1 MSDNFSADLRAQL
14 LNADFSDAARAE
26 KLLLSLAKTDDDRIA
41 LHRVLDSLIEDL
53 SRAPDTM
60 LSLLNL
66 TNVADNVADRRLF
79 LGDLQDD
86 NFRFRLCRVLSWA
99 QSLADTLVR
108 RPELLQFVK
117 NAPQQVSRPQLRVLA
132 RKATRDLED
141 EKDKFEALRRFR
153 REQTLRIGLLDMES
167 HSERDE
173 NDFGRVV
180 HQISDLAIV
189 CVQATLR
196 VLDPPNNA
204 PFFVIGMGKLGARE
218 LNYYSDIDLIF
229 VHDGDVAEMNLLGEK
244 LLKALGDNSP
254 AGAMFRV
261 DMRLRPDGKSG
272 TLVTPLGY
280 ALSYYESYAAAWEWQ
295 AMIKARAIAGD
306 ARLARRFRKFVRGVT
321 WAKRTDDAHLQEVV
335 EMKRRSE
342 NTPEG
347 RDLQNVKQGP
357 GAIRDAEWIVQ
368 QLQMMIG
375 PSHKKARVK
384 STLNAL
390 TVLHEFGALSFD
402 EERDLRDGY
411 LFLRVLEHRL
421 QLRDERAVRVVPK
434 DVKERAALARRMEFV
449 GRGEAVAR
457 RLDEEHAHHRAK
469 IRALCDRLF
478 WGWKSD
484 EGQVTSD
491 EFGSDIRHS
500 SLVTRHSEDAQRRL
514 TRLAEG
520 TQTRPLPA
528 PLSRQIRAVL
538 PDATREI
545 EHAADPERAIANLE
559 NLCEASGNRLSLLRS
574 LSGSPRLARAVY
586 AILGGSQRLSDSLIA
601 TPQLLDLAANQ
612 TVLAQG
618 KSGETA
624 RYEARDYVLAFRDR
638 AAAMRRWRARE
649 LVRIGLRDLV
659 LDASPIETAREISD
673 LAASCIALGVAE
685 IGAELRPASDNI
697 AFSVMGMGK
706 LGGGEMH
713 YASDCDVMFAFDSY
727 GGDSHGESST
737 RNSQNAVAWAEKLM
751 RWVGERTSDG
761 SGFEM
766 DARLRPEGQS
776 GALARN
782 IESYIDYFERAHGGL
797 AAWERQALTRSRF
810 VAGDPTTAAK
820 LQAAIRH
827 VAFPEHW
834 RTEWS
839 DELRHI
845 KTRVENERGKRATD
859 IFDVKLGSGTLSD
872 IEWTAQ
878 WLAMKYGAQFLDLQ
892 TPNTL
897 RQIEAAAQNRVLDE
911 SSARDLANA
920 YIFFR
925 RAELRLQITQE
936 NAPRVVK
943 RGSKEF
949 VNLSRALFPDES
961 TAVAQEKFEEQWRSS
976 TRNVRQVFERVRDA
990 L

>member
-1 MSDNFSADLRAQL
+1 MMSNNFFDNLRQQL
-14 LNADFSDAARAE
+14 ETANFPESQRAE
-26 KLLLSLAKTDDDRIA
+26 KLLLSLAGTDDEGAA
-41 LHRVLDSLIEDL
+41 LHRVLEALIHDL
-53 SRAPDTM
+53 LDAPDAL

-66 TNVADNVADRRLF
+66 TNVADKVSNRGDF
-79 LGDLQDD
+79 LNQLQDD
-86 NFRFRLCRVLSWA
+86 NFRGRLCRVLSWA
-99 QSLADTLVR
+99 QSLADTLIRRSQLLDIVR
-108 RPELLQFVK
+108 R
-117 NAPQQVSRPQLRVLA
+117 APQEVSRPQLRVLA
-132 RKATRDLED
+132 QEATQDFAD
-141 EKDKFEALRRFR
+141 EKLKIEALRRFR
-153 REQTLRIGLLDMES
+153 REQTLRIGLLDMEL

-173 NDFGRVV
+173 DDFRRVV

-196 VLDPPNNA
+196 VLDPQNTA

-218 LNYYSDIDLIF
+218 LNYSSDIDLVF
-229 VHDGDVAEMNLLGEK
+229 VHDGDATQMNSLGER

-272 TLVTPLGY
+272 TLATSLGY

-295 AMIKARAIAGD
+295 AMIKSRAIAGD
-306 ARLARRFRKFVRGVT
+306 ASLSRRFRKFVRGVT
-321 WAKRTDDAHLQEVV
+321 WARRTDDAHLQEVV
-335 EMKRRSE
+335 DMKRRSE
-342 NTPEG
+342 GTPEG
-347 RDLQNVKQGP
+347 RDLQNVKQGA

-375 PSHKKARVK
+375 PSHQRARVK

-390 TVLHEFGALSFD
+390 TALHEFGALSFD

-434 DVKERAALARRMEFV
+434 DIQERAALARRMEFV
-449 GRGEAVAR
+449 GRGEAVAK

-469 IRALCDRLF
+469 IRALCEKLF
-478 WGWKSD
+478 WGWRGGKD
-484 EGQVTSD
+484 EIGKMKDESSELQVSG
-491 EFGSDIRHS
+491 FLFHP
-500 SLVTRHSEDAQRRL
+500 SEDAQRRL
-514 TRLAEG
+514 ERLANG
-520 TQTRPLPA
+520 TPTRPLPS

-545 EHAADPERAIANLE
+545 EHAADPQRAVANLE

-574 LSGSPRLARAVY
+574 LAQAPRLARAVY

-601 TPQLLDLAANQ
+601 APQLLDLAANQ
-612 TVLAQG
+612 TVLAQS
-618 KSGETA
+618 KTAATA
-624 RYEARDYVLAFRDR
+624 RAEARDYVLAFRDR

-673 LAASCIALGVAE
+673 LAASCIALGVAQ
-685 IGAELRPASDNI
+685 IGDELRPASENI
-697 AFSVMGMGK
+697 AFGVMGMGK

-713 YASDCDVMFAFDSY
+713 YASDCDVMFAFDSF
-727 GGDSHGESST
+727 GASST
-737 RNSQNAVAWAEKLM
+737 RNSEVAVAWAEKLM
-751 RWVGERTSDG
+751 RWVGERTADG
-761 SGFEM
+761 QGFEM

-782 IESYIDYFERAHGGL
+782 VASFIEYFERQSGGL

-827 VAFPEHW
+827 VAFPTLW
-834 RTEWS
+834 QPEWS

-897 RQIEAAAQNRVLDE
+897 RQIEGASQNRVLDE
-911 SSARDLANA
+911 ASANDLTNA
-920 YIFFR
+920 YLFFR

-949 VNLSRALFPDES
+949 INLSRALFPDES
-961 TAVAQEKFEEQWRSS
+961 TEVAQEKFEEQWSSS
-976 TRNVRQVFERVRDA
+976 TRCVRQVFERVRDA

>member
-1 MSDNFSADLRAQL
+1 MMSNNFPTDLRQQL
-14 LNADFSDAARAE
+14 ETANFPEPQRAE
-26 KLLLSLAKTDDDRIA
+26 KLLLSLAETDDEGAA
-41 LHRVLDSLIEDL
+41 LHRVLDALIHDL
-53 SRAPDTM
+53 LDAPDAL

-66 TNVADNVADRRLF
+66 TNVADKVSNRGDF
-79 LGDLQDD
+79 LNQLQDD
-86 NFRFRLCRVLSWA
+86 QFRGRLCRVLSWA
-99 QSLADTLVR
+99 QSLADTLIRRPQLLDIVR
-108 RPELLQFVK
+108 R
-117 NAPQQVSRPQLRVLA
+117 APQEVSRPQLRVLA
-132 RKATRDLED
+132 QKATQDFPD
-141 EKDKFEALRRFR
+141 EKLKIEALRRFR
-153 REQTLRIGLLDMES
+153 REQTLRIGLLDMEG

-173 NDFGRVV
+173 DDFRRVV

-196 VLDPPNNA
+196 VLDPSGTA
-204 PFFVIGMGKLGARE
+204 PFFVLGMGKLGARE
-218 LNYYSDIDLIF
+218 LNYSSDIDLVF
-229 VHDGDVAEMNLLGEK
+229 VHDGDAAQMNSLGER

-254 AGAMFRV
+254 GGAMFRV
-261 DMRLRPDGKSG
+261 DMRLRPEGKSG
-272 TLVTPLGY
+272 TLATPLGY

-295 AMIKARAIAGD
+295 AMIKSRAIAGD
-306 ARLARRFRKFVRGVT
+306 ASLSRRFRKFVRGVT
-321 WAKRTDDAHLQEVV
+321 WARRTDDAHLQEVV

-342 NTPEG
+342 GTPEG
-347 RDLQNVKQGP
+347 RDLQNVKQGA

-375 PSHKKARVK
+375 PSHKRARVK

-390 TVLHEFGALSFD
+390 TALHEFGALSFD
-402 EERDLRDGY
+402 EERDLRNGY

-434 DVKERAALARRMEFV
+434 DIQERAALARRMEFV
-449 GRGEAVAR
+449 GRGEAVAK

-469 IRALCDRLF
+469 IRALCEKLF
-478 WGWKSD
+478 WGWREEENTEYAMMNTESG
-484 EGQVTSD
+484 EAN
-491 EFGSDIRHS
+491 IAYS
-500 SLVTRHSEDAQRRL
+500 SLRIHHSEDAQRRL
-514 TRLAEG
+514 ERLANG
-520 TQTRPLPA
+520 TPTRPLPS

-545 EHAADPERAIANLE
+545 EHAADPERAVANLE

-574 LSGSPRLARAVY
+574 LAASPRLARAVY

-601 TPQLLDLAANQ
+601 APQLLDLAANQ
-612 TVLAQG
+612 TVLAQS
-618 KSGETA
+618 KTAETA
-624 RYEARDYVLAFRDR
+624 RAEARDYVLAFRDR

-673 LAASCIALGVAE
+673 LAASCIALGVAQ
-685 IGAELRPASDNI
+685 IGDELRPASENV
-697 AFSVMGMGK
+697 AFSVLGMGK

-713 YASDCDVMFAFDSY
+713 YASDCDVMFAFDSF
-727 GGDSHGESST
+727 GASST
-737 RNSQNAVAWAEKLM
+737 RNSEVAVAWAEKLM
-751 RWVGERTSDG
+751 RWVGERTADG
-761 SGFEM
+761 QGFEM
-766 DARLRPEGQS
+766 DARLRPEGQN

-782 IESYIDYFERAHGGL
+782 VASFIEYFERQSGGL

-810 VAGDPTTAAK
+810 VAGNPATAAK

-827 VAFPEHW
+827 VAFPALW
-834 RTEWS
+834 QPEWS
-839 DELRHI
+839 NELRHI

-911 SSARDLANA
+911 ASADDLTNA

-936 NAPRVVK
+936 NAPRIVK

-949 VNLSRALFPDES
+949 INLSRALFPDES
-961 TAVAQEKFEEQWRSS
+961 TAVAQEKFEEQWSSS
-976 TRNVRQVFERVRDA
+976 TEKVRQVFKKVRDA

>member
-1 MSDNFSADLRAQL
+1 MSNNFFDNLRQQL
-14 LNADFSDAARAE
+14 ETANFPESQRAE
-26 KLLLSLAKTDDDRIA
+26 KLLLSLAGTDDEGAA
-41 LHRVLDSLIEDL
+41 LHRVLEALIHDL
-53 SRAPDTM
+53 LDAPDAL

-66 TNVADNVADRRLF
+66 TNVADKVSNRGDF
-79 LGDLQDD
+79 LNQLQDD
-86 NFRFRLCRVLSWA
+86 NFRGRLCRVLSWA
-99 QSLADTLVR
+99 QSLADTLIRRSQLLDIVR
-108 RPELLQFVK
+108 R
-117 NAPQQVSRPQLRVLA
+117 APQEVSRPQLRVLA
-132 RKATRDLED
+132 QEATQDFAD
-141 EKDKFEALRRFR
+141 EKLKIEALRRFR
-153 REQTLRIGLLDMES
+153 REQTLRIGLLDMEL

-173 NDFGRVV
+173 DDFRRVV

-196 VLDPPNNA
+196 VLDPQNTA

-218 LNYYSDIDLIF
+218 LNYSSDIDLVF
-229 VHDGDVAEMNLLGEK
+229 VHDGDATQMNSLGER

-272 TLVTPLGY
+272 TLATSLGY

-295 AMIKARAIAGD
+295 AMIKSRAIAGD
-306 ARLARRFRKFVRGVT
+306 ASLSRRFRKFVRGVT
-321 WAKRTDDAHLQEVV
+321 WARRTDDAHLQEVV
-335 EMKRRSE
+335 DMKRRSE
-342 NTPEG
+342 GTPEG
-347 RDLQNVKQGP
+347 RDLQNVKQGA

-375 PSHKKARVK
+375 PSHQRARVK

-390 TVLHEFGALSFD
+390 TALHEFGALSFD

-434 DVKERAALARRMEFV
+434 DIQERAALARRMEFV
-449 GRGEAVAR
+449 GRGEAVAK

-469 IRALCDRLF
+469 IRALCEKLF
-478 WGWKSD
+478 WGWRGGKD
-484 EGQVTSD
+484 EIGKMKDESSELQVSG
-491 EFGSDIRHS
+491 FLFHP
-500 SLVTRHSEDAQRRL
+500 SEDAQRRL
-514 TRLAEG
+514 ERLANG
-520 TQTRPLPA
+520 TPTRPLPS

-545 EHAADPERAIANLE
+545 EHAADPQRAVANLE

-574 LSGSPRLARAVY
+574 LAQAPRLARAVY

-601 TPQLLDLAANQ
+601 APQLLDLAANQ
-612 TVLAQG
+612 TVLAQS
-618 KSGETA
+618 KTAATA
-624 RYEARDYVLAFRDR
+624 RAEARDYVLAFRDR

-673 LAASCIALGVAE
+673 LAASCIALGVAQ
-685 IGAELRPASDNI
+685 IGDELRPASENI
-697 AFSVMGMGK
+697 AFGVMGMGK

-713 YASDCDVMFAFDSY
+713 YASDCDVMFAFDSF
-727 GGDSHGESST
+727 GASST
-737 RNSQNAVAWAEKLM
+737 RNSEVAVAWAEKLM
-751 RWVGERTSDG
+751 RWVGERTADG
-761 SGFEM
+761 QGFEM

-782 IESYIDYFERAHGGL
+782 VASFIEYFERQSGGL

-827 VAFPEHW
+827 VAFPTLW
-834 RTEWS
+834 QPEWS

-897 RQIEAAAQNRVLDE
+897 RQIEGASQNRVLDE
-911 SSARDLANA
+911 ASANDLTNA
-920 YIFFR
+920 YLFFR

-949 VNLSRALFPDES
+949 INLSRALFPDES
-961 TAVAQEKFEEQWRSS
+961 TEVAQEKFEEQWSSS
-976 TRNVRQVFERVRDA
+976 TRCVRQVFERVRDA

>member
-1 MSDNFSADLRAQL
+1 MMSNNFFDNLRQQL
-14 LNADFSDAARAE
+14 ETANFPESQRAE
-26 KLLLSLAKTDDDRIA
+26 KLLLSLAETDDEGAA
-41 LHRVLDSLIEDL
+41 LHRVLEVLIHDL
-53 SRAPDTM
+53 LDAPDAL

-66 TNVADNVADRRLF
+66 TNVADKVSNRGDF
-79 LGDLQDD
+79 LNQLHDD
-86 NFRFRLCRVLSWA
+86 QFRGRLCRVLSWA
-99 QSLADTLVR
+99 QSLADTLIRRSQLLDIVR
-108 RPELLQFVK
+108 R
-117 NAPQQVSRPQLRVLA
+117 APQEVSRPQLRVLA
-132 RKATRDLED
+132 QKATQDFPD
-141 EKDKFEALRRFR
+141 EKLKIEALRRFR
-153 REQTLRIGLLDMES
+153 REQTLRIGLLDMEL

-173 NDFGRVV
+173 DDFRRVV

-196 VLDPPNNA
+196 VLDPQNTA

-218 LNYYSDIDLIF
+218 LNYSSDIDLVF
-229 VHDGDVAEMNLLGEK
+229 VHDGDAAQMNSLGER

-272 TLVTPLGY
+272 TLATPLGY

-295 AMIKARAIAGD
+295 AMIKSRAIAGD
-306 ARLARRFRKFVRGVT
+306 ASLSRRFRKFVRGVT
-321 WAKRTDDAHLQEVV
+321 WARRTDDAHLQEVV
-335 EMKRRSE
+335 DMKRRSE
-342 NTPEG
+342 GTPEG
-347 RDLQNVKQGP
+347 RDLQNVKQGA

-375 PSHKKARVK
+375 PSHQRARVK

-390 TVLHEFGALSFD
+390 TALHEFGALSFD
-402 EERDLRDGY
+402 EERDLRNGY

-434 DVKERAALARRMEFV
+434 DIQERAALARRMEFV
-449 GRGEAVAR
+449 GRGEAVAK

-469 IRALCDRLF
+469 IRALCERLF
-478 WGWKSD
+478 WGWRGGKD
-484 EGQVTSD
+484 EIGKMKDESSELQVSG
-491 EFGSDIRHS
+491 FLFHP
-500 SLVTRHSEDAQRRL
+500 SEDAQRRL
-514 TRLAEG
+514 ERLANG
-520 TQTRPLPA
+520 TPTRPLPS

-545 EHAADPERAIANLE
+545 EHAADPQRAVANLE

-574 LSGSPRLARAVY
+574 LAASPRLARAVY

-601 TPQLLDLAANQ
+601 APQLLDLAANQ
-612 TVLAQG
+612 TVLAQS
-618 KSGETA
+618 KTAATA
-624 RYEARDYVLAFRDR
+624 RAEARDYVLAFRDR

-673 LAASCIALGVAE
+673 LAASCIALGVAQ
-685 IGAELRPASDNI
+685 IGNELRPASENI
-697 AFSVMGMGK
+697 AFGVMGMGK

-713 YASDCDVMFAFDSY
+713 YASDCDVMFAFDSF
-727 GGDSHGESST
+727 GASST
-737 RNSQNAVAWAEKLM
+737 RNSEVAVAWAEKLM
-751 RWVGERTSDG
+751 RWVGERTADG
-761 SGFEM
+761 QGFEM

-782 IESYIDYFERAHGGL
+782 VASFIEYFERQSGGL

-827 VAFPEHW
+827 VAFPTLW
-834 RTEWS
+834 QPEWS

-859 IFDVKLGSGTLSD
+859 VFDVKLGLGTLSD

-897 RQIEAAAQNRVLDE
+897 RQIEGASQNRVLDE
-911 SSARDLANA
+911 ASANDLTNA
-920 YIFFR
+920 YLFFR

-949 VNLSRALFPDES
+949 INLSRALFPDES
-961 TAVAQEKFEEQWRSS
+961 TEVAQEKFEEQWKTS
-976 TRNVRQVFERVRDA
+976 TQKVRAIFERVRDA

>member
-1 MSDNFSADLRAQL
+1 MMSNNFFDNLRQQL
-14 LNADFSDAARAE
+14 ETANFPESQRAE
-26 KLLLSLAKTDDDRIA
+26 KLLLSLAGTDDEGAA
-41 LHRVLDSLIEDL
+41 LHRVLEALIHDL
-53 SRAPDTM
+53 LDAPDAL

-66 TNVADNVADRRLF
+66 TNVADKVSNRGDF
-79 LGDLQDD
+79 LNQLHDD
-86 NFRFRLCRVLSWA
+86 QFRGRLCRVLSWA
-99 QSLADTLVR
+99 QSLADTLIRRSQLLDIVR
-108 RPELLQFVK
+108 R
-117 NAPQQVSRPQLRVLA
+117 APQEVSRPQLRVLA
-132 RKATRDLED
+132 QKATQDFPD
-141 EKDKFEALRRFR
+141 EKLKIEALRRFR
-153 REQTLRIGLLDMES
+153 REQTLRIGLLDMEL

-173 NDFGRVV
+173 DDFRRVV

-196 VLDPPNNA
+196 VLDPQNTA

-218 LNYYSDIDLIF
+218 LNYSSDIDLVF
-229 VHDGDVAEMNLLGEK
+229 VHDGDAAQMNSLGER

-272 TLVTPLGY
+272 TLATPLGY

-295 AMIKARAIAGD
+295 AMIKSRAIAGD
-306 ARLARRFRKFVRGVT
+306 ASLSRRFRKFVRGVT
-321 WAKRTDDAHLQEVV
+321 WAHRTDDAHLQEVV
-335 EMKRRSE
+335 DMKRRSE
-342 NTPEG
+342 GTPEG
-347 RDLQNVKQGP
+347 RDLQNVKQGA

-375 PSHKKARVK
+375 PSHKRARVK

-390 TVLHEFGALSFD
+390 TALHEFGALSFD

-434 DVKERAALARRMEFV
+434 DIQERAALARRMEFV
-449 GRGEAVAR
+449 GRGEAVAK

-469 IRALCDRLF
+469 IRALCEKLF
-478 WGWKSD
+478 WGWRGGKD
-484 EGQVTSD
+484 EIEKMKDESSELQVSG
-491 EFGSDIRHS
+491 FLFHP
-500 SLVTRHSEDAQRRL
+500 SEDAQRRL
-514 TRLAEG
+514 ERLANG
-520 TQTRPLPA
+520 TPTRPLPS

-545 EHAADPERAIANLE
+545 EHAADPQRAVANLE

-574 LSGSPRLARAVY
+574 LAASPRLARAVY

-601 TPQLLDLAANQ
+601 APQLLDLAANQ
-612 TVLAQG
+612 TVLAQS
-618 KSGETA
+618 KTAATA
-624 RYEARDYVLAFRDR
+624 RAEARDYVLAFRDR

-659 LDASPIETAREISD
+659 LDASPIETTREISD
-673 LAASCIALGVAE
+673 LAASCIALGVAQ
-685 IGAELRPASDNI
+685 IGDELRPASENV
-697 AFSVMGMGK
+697 AFSVLGMGK

-713 YASDCDVMFAFDSY
+713 YASDCDVMFAFDSF
-727 GGDSHGESST
+727 SASST
-737 RNSQNAVAWAEKLM
+737 RNSEIAVVWAEKMM
-751 RWVGERTSDG
+751 RWVGERTADG
-761 SGFEM
+761 QGFEM

-782 IESYIDYFERAHGGL
+782 VASFIEYFERQSGGL

-827 VAFPEHW
+827 VAFPTLW
-834 RTEWS
+834 QPEWS

-859 IFDVKLGSGTLSD
+859 VFDVKLGLGTLSD

-897 RQIEAAAQNRVLDE
+897 RQIEGASQNRVLDE
-911 SSARDLANA
+911 ASANDLTNA
-920 YIFFR
+920 YLFFR

-949 VNLSRALFPDES
+949 INLSRALFPDES
-961 TAVAQEKFEEQWRSS
+961 TEVAQEKFEEQWKTS
-976 TRNVRQVFERVRDA
+976 TQKVRAIFERVRDA